1 MQERDYLD
9 ILTQSLT
16 KKLAV
21 LEGIR
26 KKNEEQRVLLLDE
39 DLGPEE
45 FEKNIE
51 SKGKLVDSLEMLD
64 EGFDHIYERVK
75 EELAENKDQYK
86 EQIQKLQDLI
96 RDIMAQSNSIQVE
109 EQRNYKLAQ
118 NKFSDVKKQIREVKT
133 SQNAVQQYY
142 RNMTRVNYIDPQF
155 LDDKK

>member
-21 LEGIR
+21 LEEIR

-51 SKGKLVDSLEMLD
+51 SKGKGKREKGKR
-64 EGFDHIYERVK
+64 EKGKRERERKRK
-75 EELAENKDQYK
+75 ERKGRGKENAAAMR
-86 EQIQKLQDLI
+86 LCGRCAALW
-96 RDIMAQSNSIQVE
+96 
-109 EQRNYKLAQ
+109 L
-118 NKFSDVKKQIREVKT
+118 
-133 SQNAVQQYY
+133 
-142 RNMTRVNYIDPQF
+142 P
-155 LDDKK
+155 